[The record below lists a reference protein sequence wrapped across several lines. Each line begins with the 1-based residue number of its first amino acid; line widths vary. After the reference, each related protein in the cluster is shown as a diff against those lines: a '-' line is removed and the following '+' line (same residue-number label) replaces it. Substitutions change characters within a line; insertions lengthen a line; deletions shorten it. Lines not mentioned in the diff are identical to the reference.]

1 MKKRI
6 SFAELKLLC
15 KLNGKNPADWRVE
28 QWRRQVMYNLSENE
42 ERLIDAIRAG
52 MKFFALFDIKDI
64 KVNQDKSIQCEIKGE
79 EFIILNTPAAD
90 VKFKYTTK
98 SKSSKSA
105 VDKKKEAY
113 IAELEAIV
121 KTRENCSAEVYQI
134 QPTSNPN
141 SGKSV
146 STVIALLSD
155 VHAEEVVNPETVM
168 GLNEYNPTVC
178 KARLEGY
185 FLNLVKLISH
195 AQKNY
200 NINEVILGM
209 LGDFIGGWI
218 HEELQQTNALSPL
231 SAVAYVQGILV
242 SGLKY
247 LNDNLN
253 VDKITVIGVVGNH
266 SRLTKKNQYANATDV
281 NLEYFMYKT
290 IESTCNELGLKKL
303 QFIIP
308 QAEAAIIEVF
318 GKRLFFTHGT
328 NIKYG
333 GGIGGI
339 IVPVSRWFAN
349 TSKAFKIDFAFIGH
363 FHQSLFT
370 KKFCING
377 SVKGIDAYAVGKML
391 DLEEAQQAMI
401 IFNEKRGFTQYSPI
415 FF

>member
-15 KLNGKNPADWRVE
+15 KLNGKNPADWRVAP
-28 QWRRQVMYNLSENE
+28 QRRQVWYYLNE
-42 ERLIDAIRAG
+42 EEASIINNIRDG
-52 MKFFALFDIKDI
+52 GSYGSHNLTVEGVDERKGIKCNI
-64 KVNQDKSIQCEIKGE
+64 NGE
-79 EFIILNTPAAD
+79 EIVLTNVSPSITQSKLA
-90 VKFKYTTK
+90 K
-98 SKSSKSA
+98 ST
-105 VDKKKEAY
+105 VDRKKEAY
-113 IAELEAIV
+113 IAELEAII

-141 SGKSV
+141 SGKSI

-155 VHAEEVVNPETVM
+155 VHGDEIVKPETVM

-218 HEELQQTNALSPL
+218 HEELQQTNSLSPL
-231 SAVAYVQGILV
+231 SAVAYIQGILV

-247 LNDNLN
+247 LNDNLD

-266 SRLTKKNQYANATDV
+266 GRLTKKNQYANATDV